1 MPAESKKQQQF
12 MGMVLKCK
20 TDGVC
25 PSAAVK
31 KAADSMTEK
40 EIRDFAETKHRGLPT
55 KVAETLTFKEFLI
68 VETMLSK
75 GNNDV

>member
-20 TDGVC
+20 VDGDC

-40 EIRDFAETKHRGLPT
+40 EIRAFAETKHKGLPT
-55 KVAETLTFKEFLI
+55 KVAEGISFREFLLN
-68 VETMLSK
+68 ETALK
-75 GNNDV
+75 N